1 MAANM
6 TDKTI
11 FFAYIRSLVSYN
23 NKWSI
28 KFNIIKVKESIYHSG
43 NTVGMLLSKMAANM
57 AAKTQNYVYFLKT
70 IVALTTAEADPRVLT
85 LKFFLCFLGL

>member
-6 TDKTI
+6 AAKTEKC
-11 FFAYIRSLVSYN
+11 AYIRSLVSYN

-28 KFNIIKVKESIYHSG
+28 KFNIIKVKESIYHSD

-57 AAKTQNYVYFLKT
+57 AAKTQKSMSQLIGK
-70 IVALTTAEADPRVLT
+70 LE
-85 LKFFLCFLGL
+85 